1 MRHKIKTTLLFILP
15 LVLFVL
21 NTVTLMA
28 ETQVSI
34 SVSNNLAFIGDRILL
49 KIIVKT
55 TSDVD
60 KITLKAREKDF
71 EILDQAPTQKRRQ
84 QDYSVFEKSIEV
96 AFFKVGEFNVGPFEI
111 DLKKGESVIETRET
125 NSVPVTVKTVLKED
139 DKDIKPLE
147 DLIDIK
153 GNPFYILKY
162 VIIAVVIIVA
172 VILIIWW
179 FKKRRRTP
187 VKEEPSLSPLE
198 ELEARVKALYGKD
211 LFDKG
216 KVKLFFI
223 ELTEIIKIFLN
234 RTYGFNAEDFTTYE
248 TLYELKRCEK
258 EVPITDNMEFLFN
271 TADLVKF
278 ARFEPDIGV
287 LGEISGKI
295 ANTVGI
301 YKQRAAALEAQ
312 EQEQRK
318 SRESRDQQEA
328 VS

>member
-1 MRHKIKTTLLFILP
+1 MRHKIKITLSFILP
-15 LVLFVL
+15 LFFFVL
-21 NTVTLMA
+21 NTVTLKA

-60 KITLKAREKDF
+60 KITLKAGEKDF

-84 QDYSVFEKSIEV
+84 QDYTVFEKSIEV
-96 AFFKVGEFNVGPFEI
+96 AFFKIGEFNVGPFEI
-111 DLKKGESVIETRET
+111 DLKKDEKVIETRET

-147 DLIDIK
+147 ELIDIK
-153 GNPFYILKY
+153 GDPFYILKY

-179 FKKRRRTP
+179 FKKRRRAP
-187 VKEEPSLSPLE
+187 VKVEPALSPLE
-198 ELEARVKALYGKD
+198 ELEAQIKALYAKN
-211 LFDKG
+211 LFEKG

-223 ELTEIIKIFLN
+223 ELTEIIKNFLH

-248 TLYELKRCEK
+248 TLYELKGREK
-258 EVPITDNMEFLFN
+258 EVPIIDNMEFLFN

-278 ARFEPDIGV
+278 ARFVPDAGV
-287 LGEISGKI
+287 LGEISGKLE
-295 ANTVGI
+295 NTVGI

-312 EQEQRK
+312 E
-318 SRESRDQQEA
+318 RESREQQEE